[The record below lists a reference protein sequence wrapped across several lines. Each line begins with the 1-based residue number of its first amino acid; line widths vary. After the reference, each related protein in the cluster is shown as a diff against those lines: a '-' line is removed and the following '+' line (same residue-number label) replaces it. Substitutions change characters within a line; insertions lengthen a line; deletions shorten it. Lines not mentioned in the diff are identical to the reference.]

1 MRRKN
6 LPRYH
11 SFCVN
16 DTTQMLT
23 RKGCCTVHLNAAGRG
38 GLHSRRGVS
47 PCDFTVPA
55 PKGYAMSSATQFHQ
69 PCALCKVSTFCF
81 FIIAFQPILS
91 YFIEVVKGFGGES
104 KWKTKFYTSPTAIPS
119 FVRSVKAR
127 MPFLCRRAKK
137 GQKKIS
143 QDVPSWISLGIAV
156 LQL

>member
-23 RKGCCTVHLNAAGRG
+23 RKGCCTVRLNAAGRVRLLFG
-38 GLHSRRGVS
+38 KGAPLRH
-47 PCDFTVPA
+47 FTVPA

-81 FIIAFQPILS
+81 FIIAFQHILS
-91 YFIEVVKGFGGES
+91 YFISIVKGFGRES
-104 KWKTKFYTSPTAIPS
+104 GGISDFFAFLLRMGAPQRGALCNDATSWHAPRSGQETRPDFPSGASLYPTA
-119 FVRSVKAR
+119 
-127 MPFLCRRAKK
+127 
-137 GQKKIS
+137 G
-143 QDVPSWISLGIAV
+143 
-156 LQL
+156 